1 MRLVRFAVKNTIK
14 YGVLTENTIKSY
26 KINPFNNSEVK
37 LDSFKLDGDSYDLK
51 DVRLLAPCTPT
62 KVVCLGLNYRPHANE
77 VRMNLPKLPLLFM
90 KPSTAVIGPE
100 DEIVFPANYTR
111 VDYEAELAVVIG
123 KKAKL
128 VTEDKV
134 REYILGYTC
143 FNDVTE
149 RDQQSADG
157 QWTRAKSYDTFAPLG
172 PWIDTGVDGSSLQV
186 ELFLNGERKQSGNT
200 RELLFNIPRLVS
212 FISGV
217 MTLLPGDIIATGTP
231 SGIAPMKPGDIAEVK
246 IEKIGTL
253 RNRTT
258 VQKSKSSK

>member
-1 MRLVRFAVKNTIK
+1 MLLVRFALKNKIK
-14 YGVLTENTIKSY
+14 YGMLTDDTIKSY
-26 KINPFNNSEVK
+26 KGNPFNSSEVK
-37 LDSFKLDGDSYDLK
+37 LNKLKFDGESYKLG
-51 DVRLLAPCTPT
+51 DVRLLAPCTPS
-62 KVVCLGLNYRPHANE
+62 KVACLGLNYRPHADE
-77 VRMNLPKLPLLFM
+77 VQMNLPKLPLLFM

-100 DEIVFPANYTR
+100 DEIIFPADYTR

-134 REYILGYTC
+134 NDYILGYTC

-157 QWTRAKSYDTFAPLG
+157 QWTRSKSYDTFAPIG
-172 PWIDTGVDGSSLQV
+172 PYIETDVDGSSLQV
-186 ELFLNGERKQSGNT
+186 ELFLNGEKKQSGNT
-200 RELLFNIPRLVS
+200 RDLLFNIPRLVS

-217 MTLLPGDIIATGTP
+217 MTLLPGDVIATGTP
-231 SGIAPMKPGDIAEVK
+231 PGIAPMKPGDIVEVK

-253 RNRTT
+253 RNSTT
-258 VQKSKSSK
+258 VQK